1 MGGIAGLAGRRR
13 NGVAPS
19 TKQALAA
26 SLKKLLRRK
35 FLDDITV
42 KEIVADC
49 TVNRQTFYYHFQ
61 DI

>member
-26 SLKKLLRRK
+26 SLKKLLK
-35 FLDDITV
+35 WNALDDSTV
-42 KEIVADC
+42 KEIVAAC
-49 TVNRQTFYYHFQ
+49 SVSRPTYE
-61 DI
+61 

>member
-1 MGGIAGLAGRRR
+1 MT
-13 NGVAPS
+13 PS

-61 DI
+61 DIYDQIGRASCRERV